1 MKKNLMFKLGLFCA
15 ALVLVATCL
24 VTGTWAKYTSTKAL
38 TSDTATVAKW
48 DIKVEGLSMVTEN
61 PTIDFDLFTTIV
73 DTIDGNTDA
82 DVAKGKIA
90 PGTKG
95 LFVLDVEN
103 DSEVNATFA
112 IAFTATNA
120 SVVPL
125 QFSTDGTTW
134 EDNIAY
140 IDVAA
145 TAIDMGATQTIT
157 VYWQWVF
164 TTGASGDTADTNLGT
179 MATAPTVQV
188 TATITAEQVD

>member
-24 VTGTWAKYTSTKAL
+24 VTGTWAKYTSKKAL

-48 DIKVEGLSMVTEN
+48 DIKVEELSMVTGN

-73 DTIDGNTDA
+73 DTNDGNTDA
-82 DVAKGKIA
+82 DVATEKIA

-95 LFVLDVEN
+95 SFALYVKN
-103 DSEVNATFA
+103 DSEVNATFQ
-112 IAFTATNA
+112 IAFTATNEG
-120 SVVPL
+120 SVPL

-134 EDNIAY
+134 KDNISD

-145 TAIDMGATQTIT
+145 TAIDMGETETIT

-164 TTGASGDTADTNLGT
+164 TTGASGDTADTILGT
-179 MATAPTVQV
+179 MTTAPIVQV

>member
-48 DIKVEGLSMVTEN
+48 DIKVEGSSMVTGT
-61 PTIDFDLFTTIV
+61 PTINFNLFTTIV
-73 DTIDGNTDA
+73 DTKDGNA
-82 DVAKGKIA
+82 DEDVETKKIA

-95 LFVLDVEN
+95 SFELDVKN
-103 DSEVNATFA
+103 DSEVNATFE
-112 IAFTATNA
+112 IAFTATND
-120 SVVPL
+120 SGVPL
-125 QFSTDGTTW
+125 QFSTDGENWENNISDINVEATTV
-134 EDNIAY
+134 N
-140 IDVAA
+140 
-145 TAIDMGATQTIT
+145 MGDTGTIT

-164 TTGASGDTADTNLGT
+164 TTDASGDTSDTTLGT

-188 TATITAEQVD
+188 TATITAKQVD